1 MTLNNG
7 KSVINLKITRRTS
20 IILFLTF
27 LLLTY
32 VAKIIKFPLLGMS
45 QSVWTIMV
53 TIIFL
58 LIIFIPVFLNYQYIY
73 YSDEGETIIIRYYST
88 GIIPG
93 NKNSVEINKKAFSG
107 YTVSKSFLG
116 LLESITLYQRI
127 REGVA
132 KYPPVYINA
141 LKRED
146 RARVIRSL
154 SSFAPEIKSKT
165 SGNMS

>member
-7 KSVINLKITRRTS
+7 KSVINLKIVRRTS
-20 IILFLTF
+20 IILFLAF

-53 TIIFL
+53 IIIFL

-93 NKNSVEINKKAFSG
+93 NKNSVEINKKTFSG
-107 YTVSKSFLG
+107 YTVNKSFSG
-116 LLESITLYQRI
+116 LMESITLYQRI
-127 REGVA
+127 RESVA
-132 KYPPVYINA
+132 KYPPIYINA

-146 RARVIRSL
+146 KARVIRSL
-154 SSFAPEIKSKT
+154 SSFAPEITSKT
-165 SGNMS
+165 AGNMS